1 MRKSTTPISWQLV
14 TELFLLFVLC
24 GCTSAGKTGFVDF
37 TQETHEAT
45 NTGNVVDPAA
55 ALDPDGMNSTELLAS
70 AGSAS
75 TAVWTASGAPKK
87 TAHNAAIE
95 VDYAIV
101 QNDLNASMDVP
112 AWFCSYSNSK
122 LPQPGS
128 FACMPMQ
135 ELERCHRPRCAFL
148 FPMDKTCRR

>member
-1 MRKSTTPISWQLV
+1 MRESTTPISWQLV

-37 TQETHEAT
+37 TQETVKQR
-45 NTGNVVDPAA
+45 NTGKVVDPAA
-55 ALDPDGMNSTELLAS
+55 ALDLDGMNSTELLAS

-112 AWFCSYSNSK
+112 GMVLPLYSNINFRNPAR
-122 LPQPGS
+122 L
-128 FACMPMQ
+128 CMPMQ